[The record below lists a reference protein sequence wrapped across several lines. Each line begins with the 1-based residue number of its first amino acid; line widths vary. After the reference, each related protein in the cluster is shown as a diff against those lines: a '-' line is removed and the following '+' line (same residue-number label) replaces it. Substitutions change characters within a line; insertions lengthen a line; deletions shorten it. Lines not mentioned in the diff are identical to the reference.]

1 VKVLLVNMAKLT
13 HWCCNYTPSNTIYS
27 TITIWA
33 TISKDSKYYTSL
45 QQPSNC
51 HWHEWECEQWTLI
64 VFTLK
69 NHDVA
74 FKQLVEHQKTTENVY
89 LVCAANW

>member
-1 VKVLLVNMAKLT
+1 
-13 HWCCNYTPSNTIYS
+13 
-27 TITIWA
+27 
-33 TISKDSKYYTSL
+33 
-45 QQPSNC
+45 
-51 HWHEWECEQWTLI
+51 

-89 LVCAANW
+89 LVCAANWSKGGLCELWIRL